1 MLQFLA
7 SLIKMSNKQFR
18 CRFKMDQIFSFR
30 SSSGKRKYKDQKFGY
45 GGKKSGMKW
54 NTKDSYNDV
63 SSFRAK
69 VAHNKGN
76 KGGKKGK
83 GGKQNVS
90 HRLRP
95 PSLFTCTCEGLIS
108 DENAANIHSV
118 PFSETPRK
126 VCSPEDE
133 GSLVTA
139 GKEGPKSWTLVG
151 LPAGLSFHFI
161 SKHTRSPRGEREL
174 YLDSFWCRYCLQYEC
189 GSMWKAWGGAGPA
202 GLLRNQWGKGCPEEW
217 WSPQLTLESS
227 PNHHF
232 L

>member
-1 MLQFLA
+1 MP
-7 SLIKMSNKQFR
+7 NKQFR
-18 CRFKMDQIFSFR
+18 CRFITDQMFSFR

-95 PSLFTCTCEGLIS
+95 QSLFTCTFE
-108 DENAANIHSV
+108 ANV
-118 PFSETPRK
+118 YALPFSETPRK
-126 VCSPEDE
+126 VCPSEDE

-139 GKEGPKSWTLVG
+139 GKEGPKSWTLLG
-151 LPAGLSFHFI
+151 LPAGLSFHLI
-161 SKHTRSPRGEREL
+161 SKHTRSHGGEREL
-174 YLDSFWCRYCLQYEC
+174 YLDSLWCRYRLQYDC
-189 GSMWKAWGGAGPA
+189 GSMWKARGGGPA
-202 GLLRNQWGKGCPEEW
+202 GLLRRLWGQNQWGRGMVEPTVD
-217 WSPQLTLESS
+217 S
-227 PNHHF
+227 
-232 L
+232 

>member
-1 MLQFLA
+1 
-7 SLIKMSNKQFR
+7 
-18 CRFKMDQIFSFR
+18 
-30 SSSGKRKYKDQKFGY
+30 
-45 GGKKSGMKW
+45 MKW

-76 KGGKKGK
+76 RGGKKGK

-90 HRLRP
+90 HRLRHQ
-95 PSLFTCTCEGLIS
+95 SLFTYTCEGHIS
-108 DENAANIHSV
+108 DENAANIHYV

-139 GKEGPKSWTLVG
+139 GKERPKSWTLVV
-151 LPAGLSFHFI
+151 LPPGTSFHLI
-161 SKHTRSPRGEREL
+161 SKHTWSHGGEREL

-189 GSMWKAWGGAGPA
+189 GLMWKA
-202 GLLRNQWGKGCPEEW
+202 
-217 WSPQLTLESS
+217 
-227 PNHHF
+227 
-232 L
+232 